1 MTPITRDEIEE
12 LERKAKA
19 ATQEQWFIIDSTR
32 TPGEFRVGGDGP
44 VVFDNPSS
52 KLEWSLIVGEGDG
65 YSVVFGG
72 TPRADE
78 ECHEEIFA
86 ALDHIAA
93 ACPRTT
99 LRLIARIRELEA
111 ALKPFADYAKPIDEN
126 RHEDHLKIG
135 YYTDE
140 SPTAGDCRIAAAVLA
155 KSSTSK
161 ENAHAV

>member
-1 MTPITRDEIEE
+1 MTPVTRDEIEE

-19 ATQEQWFIIDSTR
+19 STQEQWFIIDSTR

-78 ECHEEIFA
+78 ECHEDIFA

-99 LRLIARIRELEA
+99 LRFIARIRELEA
-111 ALKPFADYAKPIDEN
+111 ALRPFAADYHRLGHEN
-126 RHEDHLKIG
+126 L
-135 YYTDE
+135 
-140 SPTAGDCRIAAAVLA
+140 SPDAVGNYANAAAVLA
-155 KSSTSK
+155 KGEGK
-161 ENAHAV
+161 